1 MDEASR
7 DFDCV
12 LVFEETDL
20 DGLLSVSVSLAEVMV
35 AVLVMRGAGRRMG
48 DLPLIRLSLDNEVEE
63 KVGSMLQESNQ
74 RRNGPHHMLNHWRHR
89 CCSCGFL
96 RASFLRFCAFQSQMV
111 QAPRLSGLWL
121 TLTIVLTSLRGVR
134 NLANSPTRETQ
145 SQSTRR
151 RPPLL

>member
-7 DFDCV
+7 GFDCV

-20 DGLLSVSVSLAEVMV
+20 DGLPSVSASLAKVIV
-35 AVLVMRGAGRRMG
+35 AVVVMRDGQENGRFAP
-48 DLPLIRLSLDNEVEE
+48 DPAVFNEVEE

-74 RRNGPHHMLNHWRHR
+74 RRNGPRHMLNRWRHR
-89 CCSCGFL
+89 YCSCGFL

-121 TLTIVLTSLRGVR
+121 TLTIVLTSLRGVHIF
-134 NLANSPTRETQ
+134 ANSPTRETQ